1 MTLRNKWSITKSFLT
16 CCHTR
21 LWRSLKAYLNHIRIF
36 WSLDDCLKHSR
47 NLGMGACDV
56 PLILSMSTYL
66 LSVCI
71 LCYVLSF
78 IDFSYIFCHFNQRLI
93 QVLSTCQK
101 DEEEQT
107 CSSSKVAIQ
116 PYSLFTTIGL
126 FYFIVEFLMSKNLD
140 GLAKL
145 MLTMK
150 LV

>member
-1 MTLRNKWSITKSFLT
+1 
-16 CCHTR
+16 
-21 LWRSLKAYLNHIRIF
+21 
-36 WSLDDCLKHSR
+36 
-47 NLGMGACDV
+47 MGACDV

-126 FYFIVEFLMSKNLD
+126 FYFIVEFSMSKNLD